1 MTFIVAAITGTAL
14 TATGA
19 AVGAAAIGA
28 GASIY
33 GAKKASRAQRRA
45 AKQQA
50 ATAKETLANQT
61 AIQSP
66 YTGAGSA
73 GVNELARQLG
83 VSGDAASAG
92 YGSLATPFSAT
103 DFTADPGYGFRLA
116 EGQKALE
123 HSAAARGNLLSGS
136 AMKGTQRFAQGLAS
150 DEYKNAFD
158 RYTAER
164 DARYGKLLGLT
175 NVGANAANTMTSAT
189 GAAGGNVANAQGAAG
204 EATASGYVGGANAI
218 NNGIGSVSSYFQN
231 KPLNDMIT
239 NYYKNQVP
247 SGASGGTTFNNP
259 SVLRGY

>member
-1 MTFIVAAITGTAL
+1 MPLAAAIPALFTA
-14 TATGA
+14 GNIA

-33 GAKKASRAQRRA
+33 GAKKASSAQRRA
-45 AKQQA
+45 AQQQA

-66 YTGAGSA
+66 YTAAGGA
-73 GVNELARQLG
+73 GVNELSRQLG
-83 VSGDAASAG
+83 VSGDATSAG
-92 YGSLATPFSAT
+92 YNSLNTPFSAT

-123 HSAAARGNLLSGS
+123 RSAAARGNLLSGS
-136 AMKGTQRFAQGLAS
+136 TLKGTERFAQGLAS
-150 DEYKNAFD
+150 DEYQNAFN

-175 NVGANAANTMTSAT
+175 NIGANAANTMTSAT
-189 GAAGGNVANAQGAAG
+189 GNAGGNVANAQGAAG
-204 EATASGYVGGANAI
+204 EATASGYVGAANAI

-231 KPLNDMIT
+231 KPLNDAIT
-239 NYYKNQVP
+239 DYYKRQLAAP
-247 SGASGGTTFNNP
+247 GASGGTMFNNP
-259 SVLRGY
+259 SVPRGY